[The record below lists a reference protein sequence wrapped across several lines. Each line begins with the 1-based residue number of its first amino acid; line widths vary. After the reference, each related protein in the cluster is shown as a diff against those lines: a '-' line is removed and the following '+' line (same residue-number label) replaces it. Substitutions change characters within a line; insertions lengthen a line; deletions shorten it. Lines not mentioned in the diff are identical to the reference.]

1 MAVTAPGA
9 ESPAVGTP
17 RLIDQFMPR
26 FDAVERHARTVA
38 APPAVV
44 YAALWRADLGASPVV
59 RLLMAL
65 RALPGTR
72 TSHRRSG
79 AARLTLE
86 RAIAARFIVLGQRPP
101 HEIALGAIG
110 RFWTAASKPVRVA
123 PDAFGRFQEPGYAK
137 AVWDF
142 TLAPHGNGATLL
154 TTETR
159 VWCADAASRRRFR
172 LYWLVIRP
180 FSGLI
185 RRVMLRSIAREATR
199 S

>member
-1 MAVTAPGA
+1 MAPGA
-9 ESPAVGTP
+9 EPPAVGAS

-59 RLLMAL
+59 RLLMTL
-65 RALPGTR
+65 RALP
-72 TSHRRSG
+72 
-79 AARLTLE
+79 AARRRPPGSDAAPLTLE
-86 RAIAARFIVLGQRPP
+86 HAIAARFIVLGQRPP
-101 HEIALGAIG
+101 HEVALGAIG
-110 RFWTAASKPVRVA
+110 RFWTAASKPVRVE
-123 PDAFGRFQEPGYAK
+123 PDGFVRFREAGYAK

-142 TLAPHGNGATLL
+142 TLTPHGNGATLL

-159 VWCADAASRRRFR
+159 VWCADASSRRRFR
-172 LYWLVIRP
+172 LYWFLIRP

-185 RRVMLRSIAREATR
+185 RRLMLRSIAREATR